1 MYYQLEF
8 DKSLNAS
15 DVFLYK
21 EKNELLSGVSIW
33 LKFDPVFYGLN
44 DKDLDRN
51 LESLCKS
58 VRVSYDNQKKSFSFE
73 NHESIK
79 GKYQIIGYSK
89 DVVEKVE
96 SELTKELNE
105 LVGFKATMSEPV
117 MIEADEFNSIIENYG
132 NLFENDTSLQSCAY
146 GIHELSAENI

>member
-1 MYYQLEF
+1 MMYYQLEC

-15 DVFLYK
+15 NVFLYK
-21 EKNELLSGVSIW
+21 EKNELLSGVSLW
-33 LKFDPVFYGLN
+33 LKFDPVFNGIN
-44 DKDLDRN
+44 DKDLDQN

-105 LVGFKATMSEPV
+105 LAGFKATMSEPV
-117 MIEADEFNSIIENYG
+117 MIESDEFNSIIENYG
-132 NLFENDTSLQSCAY
+132 PLFENDNSLQSCAY
-146 GIHELSAENI
+146 RRHEWSSQI